1 MEESYLKSYEDNVH
15 EESSDGTKSEYSE
28 SDNDEQDKKEIYTV
42 EDLRFIP
49 NQKDLENVD
58 WEKVLLYW

>member
-1 MEESYLKSYEDNVH
+1 MEESYLKSYEDSEH

-28 SDNDEQDKKEIYTV
+28 SDNDEQDKEIYTA